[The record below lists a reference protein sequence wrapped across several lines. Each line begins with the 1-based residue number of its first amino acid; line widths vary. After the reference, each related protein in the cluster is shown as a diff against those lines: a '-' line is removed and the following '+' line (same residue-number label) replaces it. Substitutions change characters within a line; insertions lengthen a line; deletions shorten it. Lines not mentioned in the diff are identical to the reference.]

1 MLKLFNYGGVV
12 SQNLLITDLA
22 DVKFIDFVN
31 TFHLPV
37 LSDKERLLVSKI
49 KEKLLLSDTG
59 AALNASDSRLI
70 FIFTKLMVKY
80 PNAKSYYGLNEWVLV
95 YSFLKNFYDKSLPEI
110 DSVIRFFNLYIGKM
124 FAEEANL
131 TGADLK
137 ELVSL
142 YNTVATALQSY
153 KEIIPAFVYEEIKD
167 EFQLDGIYLDKYDTF
182 VVEENLDSLITAL
195 A

>member
-1 MLKLFNYGGVV
+1 MRMFNYGGVV

-22 DVKFIDFVN
+22 DIKFIDFVN
-31 TFHLPV
+31 TFHLPI
-37 LSDKERLLVSKI
+37 LSDKERLLISKI
-49 KEKLLLSDTG
+49 KEKLLLGDAG
-59 AALNASDSRLI
+59 MALTASDSRLV
-70 FIFTKLMVKY
+70 FVFVKLMVKY
-80 PNAKSYYGLNEWVLV
+80 PKAKPYYGLNEWVLV

-110 DSVIRFFNLYIGKM
+110 DNVIRFFNLYIGKM

-131 TGADLK
+131 SGADLK

>member
-1 MLKLFNYGGVV
+1 M
-12 SQNLLITDLA
+12 
-22 DVKFIDFVN
+22 
-31 TFHLPV
+31 
-37 LSDKERLLVSKI
+37 
-49 KEKLLLSDTG
+49 
-59 AALNASDSRLI
+59 ALTASDSRLV
-70 FIFTKLMVKY
+70 FVFVKLMVKY
-80 PNAKSYYGLNEWVLV
+80 PTAKPYYGLNEWVLV

-131 TGADLK
+131 SGADLK

-167 EFQLDGIYLDKYDTF
+167 EFQLDGIYLDKFDTF